1 MKRGQQLWYVA
12 LAAWREGWRGGLWRL
27 LAAVLALATAGGWFA
42 QETALLESLAASWAW
57 SAGLARLGDTVA
69 LAAAVTYALA
79 RAASDRQLEF
89 VAAAPLPRAWWLL
102 GIWLGWQA
110 VALTTAGLA
119 AIALWPWAPATAPW
133 AGWTLGHALEL
144 MVTVAAGLW
153 FGISLRQGAAAL
165 LATVGFVL
173 LSRAAPALVL
183 MARGVEGVTDSAY
196 GVWAGVMRILHALL
210 PDLSRWVPA
219 SSAAFEWRALAEAAL
234 YLGLLYAVAAVD
246 WYRRRFS

>member
-1 MKRGQQLWYVA
+1 MSRWQQLGHLA
-12 LAAWREGWRGGLWRL
+12 LATWREGWRSGLWRM
-27 LAAVLALATAGGWFA
+27 LAAVWGLAALAGWFA
-42 QETALLESLAASWAW
+42 QETALLEAQAASWAW

-110 VALTTAGLA
+110 VALATAALA
-119 AIALWPWAPATAPW
+119 ALVLWPWSEAAAPW
-133 AGWTLGHALEL
+133 AGWAVGHALEL
-144 MVTVAAGLW
+144 MVVVAAGVW

-173 LSRAAPALVL
+173 LARAAPALVL
-183 MARGVEGVTDSAY
+183 MAQGVGDATA
-196 GVWAGVMRILHALL
+196 GFWAGAMGVLHALL
-210 PDLSRWVPA
+210 PDLSRWVPTA
-219 SSAAFEWRALAEAAL
+219 SAAFEPRVLAEAVL
-234 YLGLLYAVAAVD
+234 YLGVLYAVAAVD
-246 WYRRRFS
+246 WYRRRLG